1 MAKLLAA
8 ESNIMCAVML
18 AAESREQWVDGNCS
32 QCQEALWRT
41 EVAQSKFYHYDS
53 FEIEGFI

>member
-1 MAKLLAA
+1 
-8 ESNIMCAVML
+8 MCAVML